1 MHQSQVNIENKFK
14 VKLRY
19 VPAKNL
25 FIIIGQ
31 QSECD
36 AALQEIHLN
45 METLQGLKVGEEHV
59 PLPGAPNTKLLR
71 YLATQRAVFN
81 KIELQCSI
89 QIVEITDRHIKY
101 SVKEKDKQQAKKAIE
116 D

>member
-1 MHQSQVNIENKFK
+1 MVEKIQVNEIAEFQDPKLAQFINQLMHQSQVNIENKFK

-81 KIELQCSI
+81 KIEL
-89 QIVEITDRHIKY
+89 
-101 SVKEKDKQQAKKAIE
+101 
-116 D
+116 